1 MIFIFRA
8 AFWTLIVYAFLPAG
22 FYAPQD
28 GAFARHAGEIASS
41 TLNEASERPVNTA
54 ALCEGRETLCETV
67 GEFGRF
73 AGWAATM
80 AADRAESAFDDFAQS
95 RTPSQHDPRAEARAA
110 SRSADEV
117 FAAAAGEPAAR

>member
-8 AFWTLIVYAFLPAG
+8 AVWTLVVSAFLPAG

-28 GAFARHAGEIASS
+28 GAFASHAGELASN
-41 TLNEASERPVNTA
+41 TLQETSERPVNTA
-54 ALCEGRETLCETV
+54 TAAVCQDRQALCDTV
-67 GEFGRF
+67 SEFGRF

-80 AADRAESAFDDFAQS
+80 AADRAESAFQDFTENRTEIRAQA
-95 RTPSQHDPRAEARAA
+95 DALRAA
-110 SRSADEV
+110 DDV

>member
-1 MIFIFRA
+1 MIFFFRA
-8 AFWTLIVYAFLPAG
+8 IFWTLVVSAFLPAG

-28 GAFARHAGEIASS
+28 GAFARHAEEIASN
-41 TLNEASERPVNTA
+41 TLSEAAERPVNTA
-54 ALCEGRETLCETV
+54 AICQGREALCDTV

-80 AADRAESAFDDFAQS
+80 AADRAESAFDDFSQS
-95 RTPSQHDPRAEARAA
+95 RAAPQRSVRAQAEAARTAE
-110 SRSADEV
+110 DV

>member
-8 AFWTLIVYAFLPAG
+8 AFWTLVVSAFLPVG

-28 GAFARHAGEIASS
+28 GAFARHAEEIASS
-41 TLNEASERPVNTA
+41 TLSETADRPINTA
-54 ALCEGRETLCETV
+54 AVCQDRQALCDTV

-73 AGWAATM
+73 AGWAASM
-80 AADRAESAFDDFAQS
+80 AADRAETAFNDF
-95 RTPSQHDPRAEARAA
+95 TA
-110 SRSADEV
+110 SRADMRTSTQTLRSAEDV